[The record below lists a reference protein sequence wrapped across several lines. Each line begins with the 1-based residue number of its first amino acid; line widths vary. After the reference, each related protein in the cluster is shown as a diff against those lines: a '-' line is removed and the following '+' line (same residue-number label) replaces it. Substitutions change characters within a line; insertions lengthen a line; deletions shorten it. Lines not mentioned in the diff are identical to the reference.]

1 MRNLAIAA
9 AAAACA
15 TLSQTAA
22 AAENGSGPLSLYEL
36 KGGVL
41 AHDTD
46 PQQGDRLE
54 NGVDLNLEAIF
65 TPSLPLLGGA
75 IRPALGASANTA
87 GDTSQIYLDARW
99 EYEFE
104 AGAYVGLGLGAAVH
118 DGETGNPGPDE
129 RALGSPVL
137 FHIPVEV
144 GYRFDGHHGASL
156 YFDHISNANLA
167 DHNEGLNTLG
177 IRYGYRF

>member
-1 MRNLAIAA
+1 MRILAIAA
-9 AAAACA
+9 AAAGL
-15 TLSQTAA
+15 TLSHTVAA
-22 AAENGSGPLSLYEL
+22 ADEGGGKFGIYEL

-41 AHDTD
+41 AHDTE
-46 PQQGDRLE
+46 PQQGDRAE
-54 NGVDLNLEAIF
+54 DGVDLNLEAIF
-65 TPSLPLLGGA
+65 TPSLPFLGGS

-87 GDTSQIYLDARW
+87 GDTSQVYLDARW

-104 AGAYVGLGLGAAVH
+104 TGAYVGLGLGAAVH
-118 DGETGNPGPDE
+118 NGETGDPGPDE

-137 FHIPVEV
+137 FHIPVEA
-144 GYRFDGHHGASL
+144 GYRFDGHHGVSL

-177 IRYGYRF
+177 VRYGYRF

>member
-1 MRNLAIAA
+1 MRILAIAA
-9 AAAACA
+9 AAAAGL
-15 TLSQTAA
+15 TLSPGVAA
-22 AAENGSGPLSLYEL
+22 ADEGGELGIYEL

-41 AHDTD
+41 AHDTE
-46 PQQGDRLE
+46 PQQGGRAED
-54 NGVDLNLEAIF
+54 GIDLNIEAVF
-65 TPSLPLLGGA
+65 TPSLPFLGGD

-87 GDTSQIYLDARW
+87 GDTSQVYLDARW
-99 EYEFE
+99 EYEFKT
-104 AGAYVGLGLGAAVH
+104 GAYVGLGLGAAVH
-118 DGETGNPGPDE
+118 NGETDDPAPDE

-144 GYRFDGHHGASL
+144 GYRVDGHHGMSL

-177 IRYGYRF
+177 VRYGYRF